1 MRKAEHASKQI
12 NEEKTSPSNLSLIF
26 ILGTRPEAVKL
37 APVILEAKRNSSIK
51 VEIVLTGQ
59 HPEMCINALESFG
72 IQPTI
77 VLNTVRDNQ
86 TILQLTGEILLELSS
101 LKLNW
106 DESIVL
112 VQGDT
117 TSALFGAYAGF
128 IMGARIGHIEAGLRT
143 TDSRIPFPEEI
154 NRRVITRIADIHF
167 CATESNALNLQKEG
181 ISRNKIHVTGN
192 TVIDA
197 LVNATTS
204 DGNKSKKEIILITLH
219 RRENQAQVIAESTRI
234 IDAVV
239 REENTHYV
247 WKVIKHPNPAT
258 TKGYSQDFLN
268 NSRIEFLNPL
278 PYPEMVSMLRQTKLL
293 ITDSGGFQ
301 EEATYLGIPTLI
313 IRNETERI
321 EAIESGVCTLI
332 RDPKKE
338 LKQAILELLRNEDLY
353 LQRSTPSKIFGD
365 AEASLR
371 IITALLEMGSQEKY

>member
-1 MRKAEHASKQI
+1 
-12 NEEKTSPSNLSLIF
+12 
-26 ILGTRPEAVKL
+26 
-37 APVILEAKRNSSIK
+37 
-51 VEIVLTGQ
+51 
-59 HPEMCINALESFG
+59 
-72 IQPTI
+72 
-77 VLNTVRDNQ
+77 
-86 TILQLTGEILLELSS
+86 
-101 LKLNW
+101 
-106 DESIVL
+106 
-112 VQGDT
+112 
-117 TSALFGAYAGF
+117 
-128 IMGARIGHIEAGLRT
+128 MGARIGHIEAGLRT